1 MNPHGTETQPERAGK
16 LKIYKIK
23 DFIRLTPSGEI
34 DIERSK
40 EIVFQLAVA
49 AALNEDHNIL
59 LDMRD
64 TSLSTPN
71 IATVMQVAVE
81 FGRYKSAFKGKMA
94 NVLPDDEERLR
105 LARQLKA
112 LMECQG
118 LRYELFTNFEE
129 AVEWL
134 SDVKVL

>member
-1 MNPHGTETQPERAGK
+1 MNPLDTETQAEQPGK

-23 DFIRLTPSGEI
+23 DFIRLTETGEI
-34 DIERSK
+34 DVERSK

-49 AALNEDHNIL
+49 ASLHEDHNIL

-64 TSLSTPN
+64 TTLPASNMGAL
-71 IATVMQVAVE
+71 MQVAIE

-94 NVLPDDEERLR
+94 NVLPDDEERLQT
-105 LARQLKA
+105 ARQLKA

-118 LRYELFTNFEE
+118 LRYELFTNFEK

-134 SDVKVL
+134 SYVKVL